1 VVTPGLS
8 DLSATYR
15 FDLVLKAFSK
25 HFVRRVSC
33 PLHIY
38 CACFGLGGASIFTF
52 VQAARITK
60 QVGKASGRQ
69 LPAHFQDRV
78 EKKLKLKQTRKGGKK
93 KK

>member
-1 VVTPGLS
+1 M
-8 DLSATYR
+8 
-15 FDLVLKAFSK
+15 
-25 HFVRRVSC
+25 
-33 PLHIY
+33 
-38 CACFGLGGASIFTF
+38 
-52 VQAARITK
+52 QAARITK